1 MKLRRGVF
9 LLFLLTSMGADA
21 LAENY
26 FCPKR
31 MGAARF
37 QTSPSPDCVPIEE
50 TKRPVGRSD
59 VRTGEQIGENPLTVD
74 KLPSVPPGERPGITT
89 TRTANTVPITVGTE
103 IGNSNTVPIAVG
115 TEIGNSNLPTKIG
128 EEAKGTSYRA
138 RSARS
143 GPAIAGPAPDR

>member
-1 MKLRRGVF
+1 MKLRRSVL
-9 LLFLLTSMGADA
+9 LLFLLTGIGTDA
-21 LAENY
+21 LAESY

-37 QTSPSPDCVPIEE
+37 QATSSPDCVPLEE
-50 TKRPVGRSD
+50 TKRPVDRSD

-89 TRTANTVPITVGTE
+89 TRTANTVPVT
-103 IGNSNTVPIAVG
+103 VG